1 GRAPIL
7 RPVPLRRGAVLGLG
21 AGVTLAIYF
30 ANAFT
35 PAVVKLGL
43 FYLVPVL
50 FVTWY
55 DGIAWGTAFAI
66 VAMALRLRTEM
77 VEVIPPSP
85 IGILIFNQAS
95 FAVVA
100 GVTMF
105 AFRYMHRTQVLLQ
118 VLAEHDQLTQVLNA
132 RSFTDRL
139 AAELRRNRRYGRPL
153 SLLYLD
159 LDDFKRVNDTQGHQ
173 TGDAVLRLAAD
184 AIRRAVRQ
192 ADMVGRMG
200 GDEFAVLLPETDGE
214 LAYAAADRLATELR
228 SLLDGSPTVTASI
241 GVVSSI
247 GREADT
253 DAVLRRADLAMYDAK
268 RSGKNRIVRVAM

>member
-1 GRAPIL
+1 
-7 RPVPLRRGAVLGLG
+7 VLALG
-21 AGVTLAIYF
+21 AGATAAIYV
-30 ANAFT
+30 ANALT
-35 PAVVKLGL
+35 PAAVKLGL

-55 DGIAWGTAFAI
+55 DGLAWGTAFAVI
-66 VAMALRLRTEM
+66 AMALRLQTEM
-77 VEVIPPSP
+77 VEVTPPSP
-85 IGILIFNQAS
+85 LGILIFNQAS

-139 AAELRRNRRYGRPL
+139 AGELRRNRRYGRPL

-192 ADMVGRMG
+192 ADVVGRLG
-200 GDEFAVLLPETDGE
+200 GDEFAVLLPETDGD
-214 LAYAAADRLATELR
+214 LAYAAADRLAAELR
-228 SLLDGSPTVTASI
+228 TLLDGSPTVTASI

-247 GREADT
+247 GRDADT
-253 DAVLRRADLAMYDAK
+253 DGVLRRADLAMYDAK